1 MNKKYYGLYC
11 GVAIALSTTS
21 ANADEGWKFLG
32 PDPIGSGTTG
42 RIAAVA
48 PSPEDADVVYI
59 AAASGGIW
67 RLNGDKWT
75 ALTEHQPTSVFGAVA
90 VAPSDAKRVYAGSG
104 EANYAHHSFYGI
116 GFFRSKDGGDT
127 WEHLA
132 KKTFS
137 GRTFSKIVVSSKDP
151 NVVFASVM
159 HAGGFPAKVAAKG
172 HPQTN
177 DPVGLYRSKDG
188 GDTWEALTKG
198 LPKDVAASDVS
209 INPKNPDIV
218 YVALGDPFG
227 HPDNGIF
234 RSTDGGDSWKKLEG
248 GLPKNHGRVTLAIGT
263 SDPDRLYA
271 LTTAPSNAS
280 GGGASTQGAYRSD
293 DGGDSWKKTNPG
305 GVQSSY
311 GWFLSAAAVHPEKP
325 DVAIF
330 GGVTAAR
337 TKNGGD
343 SYTDATPPHVD
354 IHAFVWDKSG
364 RLLVG
369 DDGGLHRSTNDGG
382 SWKSLGKGLT
392 ITQLYGGLALHSE
405 KRGAIAGGFQDNG
418 VNVRSDGNSNTWR
431 GKIGGDGGPC
441 ASHPESPNIIMGQS
455 QRMAIS
461 RSTNGG
467 GSFRSV
473 SGLSGSNAF
482 FSPIVFA
489 PSNKSRVYLG
499 TQGVLVSNDGGARFS
514 SAGKNIASG
523 SFAVRALAV
532 APSDEKVVYASTNE
546 GKVFVSEDG
555 AKSFTQSLEGV
566 DGFMRTTRELA
577 VSPLDPKQAYLA
589 VGQFGRPQVLRTD
602 DGGKSWKPANK
613 TLPDIP
619 VNTVA
624 VAKAETESKTVVVA
638 GSDRHVYL
646 SCNEGGHWRRLGK
659 NLPTVVVTDVMIDSK
674 FNRVV
679 VGTMGR
685 GVWEIDLPDLS
696 GEICDPPKEG
706 ENGESG
712 GEGSGSSGSSGGS
725 GDSDGSNGSKDPGK
739 SPEPDKSGDGTQD
752 PSGGESEGSG
762 NSAKETGDGDGEG
775 SPGTESS
782 GKAQPSGNG
791 GGKSGGG
798 CNSSGVGLVQ
808 LFGIFAAL
816 GWTRRKNKFLPM
828 G

>member
-1 MNKKYYGLYC
+1 MNNKHYGWFC
-11 GVAIALSTTS
+11 GVAMALSSTS
-21 ANADEGWKFLG
+21 VVAKEGWSFLG

-48 PSPEDADVVYI
+48 VSPEDADVVYI

-151 NVVFASVM
+151 NLVFASVM
-159 HAGGFPAKVAAKG
+159 HAGGFPAKTAAKG

-188 GDTWEALTKG
+188 GETWEALTEG

-234 RSTDGGDSWKKLEG
+234 RSTDGGDSWSKLEG
-248 GLPKNHGRVTLAIGT
+248 GLPSNHGRVTLAIGT
-263 SDPDRLYA
+263 SDPNRLYA
-271 LTTAPSNAS
+271 LTTAPSNES

-293 DGGDSWKKTNPG
+293 DGGDTWKKTNPG

-354 IHAFVWDKSG
+354 IHAFVWDKAG

-369 DDGGLHRSTNDGG
+369 DDGGLHRSSNDGG

-392 ITQLYGGLALHSE
+392 ITQLYGGLALHSG

-418 VNVRSDGNSNTWR
+418 VNLRSDGDSNTWR

-455 QRMAIS
+455 QRMSIS

-473 SGLSGSNAF
+473 SGLSGTNAF

-489 PSNKSRVYLG
+489 PSNKNRVYLG

-514 SAGKNIASG
+514 SPGKDIASG
-523 SFAVRALAV
+523 DYAVRALAV

-555 AKSFTQSLEGV
+555 ASSFTQSLEGV

-638 GSDRHVYL
+638 GSDQHVYL
-646 SCNEGGHWRRLGK
+646 SCNEGGHWRKLGS
-659 NLPTVVVTDVMIDSK
+659 NLPTVVVTDLMIDTK
-674 FNRVV
+674 FNRIV

-685 GVWEIDLPDLS
+685 GVWEIEMPDLS
-696 GEICDPPKEG
+696 GEICEPPKDG

-712 GEGSGSSGSSGGS
+712 GDGTAGSGK
-725 GDSDGSNGSKDPGK
+725 SKDSGK
-739 SPEPDKSGDGTQD
+739 SPDPEKSEDQTEKKSDEGSKGPGSQGSNASGKAEPSGDGED
-752 PSGGESEGSG
+752 E
-762 NSAKETGDGDGEG
+762 D
-775 SPGTESS
+775 
-782 GKAQPSGNG
+782 
-791 GGKSGGG
+791 GGG
-798 CNSSGVGLVQ
+798 CNVSGAGFIQ
-808 LFGIFAAL
+808 LFGFLAAI
-816 GWTRRKNKFLPM
+816 GWTRRKRLSHD
-828 G
+828 

>member
-1 MNKKYYGLYC
+1 MRKHALLC
-11 GVAIALSTTS
+11 PVALALCSLP
-21 ANADEGWKFLG
+21 AQAKEGWKFLG

-67 RLNGDKWT
+67 RLNGNTWT

-90 VAPSDAKRVYAGSG
+90 VAPTDAKRVYAGSG

-132 KKTFS
+132 KKTFA

-151 NVVFASVM
+151 NLVYASIM
-159 HAGGFPAKVAAKG
+159 HAGGFPAKTAAKG

-177 DPVGLYRSKDG
+177 DPVGIYRSKDG
-188 GDTWEALTKG
+188 GDTWELLTKG
-198 LPKDVAASDVS
+198 LPKDVAASDVT

-218 YVALGDPFG
+218 YAALGDPFG

-234 RSTDGGDSWKKLEG
+234 RSTDGGDSWEKLGG

-263 SDPDRLYA
+263 SDPKRIYA

-293 DGGDSWKKTNPG
+293 DGGDSWKKTSPG

-311 GWFLSAAAVHPEKP
+311 GWFLSAAAVHPENP
-325 DVAIF
+325 DIAIF

-337 TKNGGD
+337 TKNGGG

-369 DDGGLHRSTNDGG
+369 DDGGLHRSSNDGG

-392 ITQLYGGLALHSE
+392 ITQLYGGLALHSG

-418 VNVRSDGNSNTWR
+418 VNVRSDGGSNTWR
-431 GKIGGDGGPC
+431 SKIGGDGGPC
-441 ASHPESPNIIMGQS
+441 ASHPDSPNIIMGQS
-455 QRMAIS
+455 QRMSIS

-473 SGLSGSNAF
+473 SGLSGKNAF

-489 PSNKSRVYLG
+489 PSNKDRVYLG
-499 TQGVLVSNDGGARFS
+499 TQAVLVSDNGGGRFS
-514 SAGKNIASG
+514 SPGKKIASG
-523 SFAVRALAV
+523 EFAVRAIAV

-546 GKVFVSEDG
+546 GKVFVSQDG

-589 VGQFGRPQVLRTD
+589 VSQFGRPQVLRTD
-602 DGGKSWKPANK
+602 DAGKTWKPANQ
-613 TLPDIP
+613 TLPDVPI
-619 VNTVA
+619 NTVD
-624 VAKAETESKTVVVA
+624 VAKAETESKTVVVV
-638 GSDRHVYL
+638 GSDRHVFL
-646 SCNEGGHWRRLGK
+646 SCNEGGHWRRLGA
-659 NLPTVVVTDVMIDSK
+659 NLPTVVVTDVMIDPK
-674 FNRVV
+674 FDRIVI
-679 VGTMGR
+679 GTMGR
-685 GVWEIDLPDLS
+685 GVWEIPMPDLS
-696 GEICDPPKEG
+696 GDICKPPKDG
-706 ENGESG
+706 ENGDPGGESG
-712 GEGSGSSGSSGGS
+712 GDDSGGADS
-725 GDSDGSNGSKDPGK
+725 GDEPD
-739 SPEPDKSGDGTQD
+739 PDKSAESGSGQGDGD
-752 PSGGESEGSG
+752 SNGEGESEGPS
-762 NSAKETGDGDGEG
+762 SSSEG
-775 SPGTESS
+775 SEGSGTQKGSDGKPSGKGDPSGAESS
-782 GKAQPSGNG
+782 KDDAS
-791 GGKSGGG
+791 GG
-798 CNSSGVGLVQ
+798 CNSPSQAPLEFFGL
-808 LFGIFAAL
+808 FALL
-816 GWTRRKNKFLPM
+816 GWMRRRKA
-828 G
+828 